1 MDDFQSEQEF
11 IEQLDAVKMLT
22 LTRAE
27 ALFLSDSMTLLL
39 EHDKDDKSFQ
49 TNLFRS
55 GAEIKMS
62 IDGILKAL
70 SLDQLEN

>member
-11 IEQLDAVKMLT
+11 VEQLDTMKILS

-39 EHDKDDKSFQ
+39 EHD
-49 TNLFRS
+49 
-55 GAEIKMS
+55 
-62 IDGILKAL
+62 
-70 SLDQLEN
+70 